1 MQSAHHAKE
10 GPSEA
15 PSVRD
20 SPTLPPPAPLSVI
33 RFRSGLPVDE
43 LVYRMGVGDQSGVL
57 DAAEELLADGVV
69 VRIVLPP
76 EVIATMMLEYRESML
91 LAYVSGSSTLKQVI
105 QETGLEMIDAL
116 RALCELV
123 DRRIVVL
130 HEADSERSPVGR

>member
-1 MQSAHHAKE
+1 
-10 GPSEA
+10 
-15 PSVRD
+15 
-20 SPTLPPPAPLSVI
+20 
-33 RFRSGLPVDE
+33 
-43 LVYRMGVGDQSGVL
+43 MGVGDQSGVL